1 MFVRF
6 AEDLAAIT
14 SMGLFLI
21 MIAMWTGF
29 LSGI

>member
-6 AEDLAAIT
+6 AEDLAAMT
-14 SMGLFLI
+14 SMGLFLVMLAI
-21 MIAMWTGF
+21 WTGF